1 MNNGIE
7 VEVIWLDQ
15 NVVEF
20 PFSSSNGRFS
30 GHAEIYVS
38 HDKLSDV
45 AEGLSGFPSH
55 TKDSRDFEL
64 GTFNPTMRTA
74 EFGCISAARIRRD
87 MRW

>member
-45 AEGLSGFPSH
+45 AEGLSGLAFAIA
-55 TKDSRDFEL
+55 TVLNVLLF
-64 GTFNPTMRTA
+64 
-74 EFGCISAARIRRD
+74 AAHRLHMHREHIAGYSFLFATP
-87 MRW
+87 